1 MGKEKLP
8 FLTMVKMNNANNVFY
23 LLGVQRDL
31 LFVGTITNG
40 LSQMKVM

>member
-1 MGKEKLP
+1 MGREKLP

-31 LFVGTITNG
+31 FFVGTIADG
-40 LSQMKVM
+40 LSHMKVM

>member
-8 FLTMVKMNNANNVFY
+8 FLTMVKTNNANNVFY

-31 LFVGTITNG
+31 FFVGTITNG
-40 LSQMKVM
+40 LSQMRVM